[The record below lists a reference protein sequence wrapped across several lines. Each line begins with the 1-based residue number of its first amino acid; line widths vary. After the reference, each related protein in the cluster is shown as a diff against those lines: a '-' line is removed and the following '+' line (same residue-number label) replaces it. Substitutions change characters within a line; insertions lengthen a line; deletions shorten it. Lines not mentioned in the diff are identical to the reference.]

1 MNFLRMK
8 VKISPRGG
16 GGGGFIYL
24 RQPIPLGLDGDIGG
38 GQQRICLLEVAPCGL
53 LELLK

>member
-1 MNFLRMK
+1 MNLLRTK
-8 VKISPRGG
+8 VKISPRG